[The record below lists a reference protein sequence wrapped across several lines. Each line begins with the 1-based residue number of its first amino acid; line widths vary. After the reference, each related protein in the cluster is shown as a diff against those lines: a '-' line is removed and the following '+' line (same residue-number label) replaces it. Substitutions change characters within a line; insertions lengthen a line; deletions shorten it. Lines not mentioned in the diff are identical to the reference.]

1 MQNKKISRWMPLPL
15 AYFPYIA
22 IDKSRLFKD
31 TRNIPT
37 AKNYVSIMADF
48 HFVLF
53 LSKVCIAQNKAF

>member
-1 MQNKKISRWMPLPL
+1 MPLPL